1 MRNTQRTTPAGA
13 KTRAGISRSR
23 GAVCSSIQ
31 VATGRRPR
39 HGKGRKGMYCPPHG
53 FPPSS
58 LPERLIRGYE
68 ICVGAAS
75 RTASGARR
83 AQQPL
88 IWNVS
93 VRTLHQMS
101 AQGGVL
107 PTTQGHARGFQSPR
121 VLPFRR
127 RPGQDCRRVGGQPAA
142 SGEPGQAAVCAQTS
156 KEVCAYIDGD

>member
-1 MRNTQRTTPAGA
+1 MD
-13 KTRAGISRSR
+13 
-23 GAVCSSIQ
+23 
-31 VATGRRPR
+31 
-39 HGKGRKGMYCPPHG
+39 CPPHG

-58 LPERLIRGYE
+58 WPERLIRGYE

-93 VRTLHQMS
+93 VRTLHHMS
-101 AQGGVL
+101 ARGGVL

-127 RPGQDCRRVGGQPAA
+127 RPGQEGRRAGGQKGSQRRARA
-142 SGEPGQAAVCAQTS
+142 GGCVCSDIQGSLCLHRWRLTITQGVTAN
-156 KEVCAYIDGD
+156 EVHRSLQHTATP